1 VATSSS
7 ETESSGNESRRHDCS
22 TRTSRGTR
30 RRPFAGQNA
39 AGRVTSANE
48 TANAGWLGNAGLRG
62 HRVEVVDVM
71 RQAAG
76 DAVDDHR
83 VSEAGEVGCD

>member
-1 VATSSS
+1 
-7 ETESSGNESRRHDCS
+7 
-22 TRTSRGTR
+22 
-30 RRPFAGQNA
+30 
-39 AGRVTSANE
+39 
-48 TANAGWLGNAGLRG
+48 LGNAGLRG